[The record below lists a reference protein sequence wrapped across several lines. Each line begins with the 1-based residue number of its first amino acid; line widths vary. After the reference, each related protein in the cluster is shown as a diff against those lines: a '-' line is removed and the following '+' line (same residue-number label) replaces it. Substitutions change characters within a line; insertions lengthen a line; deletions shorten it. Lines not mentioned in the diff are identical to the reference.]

1 VTYRRYRTSRRG
13 ARVLTFVAFLAM
25 IMIGV
30 EAGAR
35 AQQAAGEPEQKVVA
49 QDVSISGVDVSADHI
64 EFVRVVTNNNDPETM
79 AIARDSR
86 DIATVAYQHNQT
98 DLERD

>member
-1 VTYRRYRTSRRG
+1 MTHRRYRTSRRG

-25 IMIGV
+25 IVIGV

-49 QDVSISGVDVSADHI
+49 PGVSIG
-64 EFVRVVTNNNDPETM
+64 
-79 AIARDSR
+79 
-86 DIATVAYQHNQT
+86 
-98 DLERD
+98 